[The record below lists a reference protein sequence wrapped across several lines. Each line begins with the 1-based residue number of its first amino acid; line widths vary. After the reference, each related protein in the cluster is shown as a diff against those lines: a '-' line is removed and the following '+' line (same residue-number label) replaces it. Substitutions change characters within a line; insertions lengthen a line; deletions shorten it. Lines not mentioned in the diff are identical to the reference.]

1 MSSLV
6 IDTASRR
13 DRSWSNALSS
23 AVPVL
28 RVPVWI
34 GVFCALLKTEAD
46 PDLWGHVRFGLDT
59 LSTGRLTTTDPYS
72 YTSDIPWLNHEW
84 LSEVM
89 MGAAYRTFGTL
100 GLVALK
106 MVLALAILA
115 LMAPV
120 FRRASDGW
128 RWP

>member
-13 DRSWSNALSS
+13 NRSLANTLSG
-23 AVPVL
+23 AIPLL

-59 LSTGRLTTTDPYS
+59 LSTGRLTAIDPYS

-84 LSEVM
+84 LSEVI
-89 MGAAYRTFGTL
+89 MGAAYRTFGSG
-100 GLVALK
+100 GLVAVK
-106 MVLALAILA
+106 IVLAIAT
-115 LMAPV
+115 
-120 FRRASDGW
+120 
-128 RWP
+128 